1 MRMRMKMKIRM
12 RMKIRIKIKIKIKI
26 MNRRRNYDGSPFF
39 GYSRVE
45 LLLIKPMSIRTTF

>member
-12 RMKIRIKIKIKIKI
+12 RMKIRIKIKIKI